1 MNKLAAQHPMAKIV
15 VVDDNS
21 TNLMLL
27 TEVLKLAGFTSV
39 AAFSHP
45 ADVIPYLKKHKADVL
60 LVDQSMPDLCG
71 LDLYLRIKIELVEAP
86 IAFLVTAHNFG
97 DLADRAKAIGMHG
110 FISKPFSI
118 HKVVADIDDALT
130 TTGFGYPADSR

>member
-1 MNKLAAQHPMAKIV
+1 MNKLAAQHPLAKIV

-27 TEVLKLAGFTSV
+27 TEVLKLAGFASV
-39 AAFSHP
+39 MAFSHP
-45 ADVIPYLKKHKADVL
+45 ADVIPYLRTHHADVL
-60 LVDQSMPDLCG
+60 LVDQSMPDMTG
-71 LDLYLRIKIELVEAP
+71 LDLYLRIKIELDKP
-86 IAFLVTAHNFG
+86 LIGFLVTAHNFG

-118 HKVVADIDDALT
+118 HKVVREIDDALT
-130 TTGFGYPADSR
+130 ANGYGSPVNSD